1 MRSLKKLVRVAA
13 PVVAVPLLALLV
25 AAPANASTGGGC
37 GWVENGT
44 QACVSADGSDVV
56 ADFYINGAPRG
67 CVGVDLWVYDNTQ
80 DTYFYKFLQG
90 CSNGHYGWYTETP
103 NADGLE
109 DFPGINGHQYSSQIS
124 VETGDIPNLSSAY
137 SNDLTFSN

>member
-13 PVVAVPLLALLV
+13 PVIAVPLLALLV

-37 GWVENGT
+37 GWVEDGAV
-44 QACVSADGSDVV
+44 ACTSADGSDVV
-56 ADFYINGAPRG
+56 ADFYINGAPYG
-67 CVGVDLWVYDNTQ
+67 CTGVELMVYDDTQNT
-80 DTYFYKFLQG
+80 DFVKYLNG
-90 CSNGHYGWYTETP
+90 CSNGHYGWYTKTP

-109 DFPGINGHQYSSQIS
+109 EFPGTNGHRYHSQIS
-124 VETGDIPNLSSAY
+124 LEIDLPPFPTAY